1 MEVQDD
7 QKKFL
12 RLQVILSHNMP
23 DVYGQQSSPQ
33 IRIMLDFDMA
43 FIRFYNRKYQ
53 GSKTPWCCRAKVL
66 SGYSKPKGGLMKP
79 MKKPVRLLGMVFQV
93 DK

>member
-1 MEVQDD
+1 MSAVHSTNGGGGM
-7 QKKFL
+7 
-12 RLQVILSHNMP
+12 LQGWGNTV
-23 DVYGQQSSPQ
+23 
-33 IRIMLDFDMA
+33 RILDFDMA
-43 FIRFYNRKYQ
+43 FIRFYNQQYQ

-79 MKKPVRLLGMVFQV
+79 MKKPVRLLGMVFQI